1 MRVTTARSSSA
12 VDTSQTRVF
21 VSNSVHARLSS
32 HDSQV
37 STNHARDG
45 ENRFG
50 QIPSA
55 GREIARTLPSKDS
68 FRVLQIAAESLPHGM
83 LVVNPDG
90 AIVLMN
96 QQIERQFGYCR
107 SELINQPVDVLLPDS
122 FLVDYARHS
131 QNLDTTPEARTIGSD
146 ETLCGRRQD
155 GSEFPVEITL
165 NSMQIGAGTF
175 VVVSVVDV
183 TARRQLERAANVVV
197 GQKLEFEQ
205 LIADLSVKFINLPP
219 DQVIE
224 TIRDAIRRVAEML
237 DVDGGTFFRIP
248 DGELSANPIA
258 WWGRRGVSSSPMTSP
273 KERFP
278 WVRETILA
286 GKELCFSTPD
296 EIPNPVDREGYD
308 ACGIRAAVTVPIAVC
323 GQTVGAIGF
332 FMIRNDRTWTPD
344 ALHTM
349 RVLAAVFGTVLARC
363 ENDDR
368 LRQSIL
374 QLEHLRDGVRVENL
388 YLRREVQERVDTG
401 VIIGQSQAIRSVL
414 EQARQVATTDST
426 VLLLGETGTGK
437 ELIATHI
444 HELSARRGR
453 IMVRVNCSAIPS
465 TLMESELFG
474 REKGAFTGALAR
486 QIGRFELAEHSTIF
500 LDEIGELP
508 ADVQVKLLRVLEE
521 RQIERLGSPKGVH
534 VDVRIIAA
542 THRNLEKR
550 IGEGAFREDLFYR
563 LNVFPI
569 TVPPLRDRVEDI
581 PLLVWRFVDEFS
593 KTFGKRIETISRED
607 MVVLQRYSWP
617 GNIRELRN
625 VVERAMIVSTGT
637 QLALPLP
644 SVSRPAEKR
653 SLKLFDVE
661 KEHILSVL
669 DSAGWRIRGA
679 AGAASLLGLKPTTL
693 EARMAKLGLMR
704 PKSVMRPH

>member
-1 MRVTTARSSSA
+1 MRVTSSRSSSSIDP
-12 VDTSQTRVF
+12 VRTRMF
-21 VSNSVHARLSS
+21 A
-32 HDSQV
+32 
-37 STNHARDG
+37 
-45 ENRFG
+45 NR
-50 QIPSA
+50 
-55 GREIARTLPSKDS
+55 TVPSKDS
-68 FRVLQIAAESLPHGM
+68 FQVLQLAAESLPHGM

-90 AIVLMN
+90 AVVLAN

-107 SELINQPVDVLLPDS
+107 SELVGLPVDMLLPDALLREYALQGQS
-122 FLVDYARHS
+122 F
-131 QNLDTTPEARTIGSD
+131 DTIPETRTMGAD
-146 ETLCGRRQD
+146 QKLHGRGRD
-155 GSEFPVEITL
+155 GNRFPVEITL
-165 NSMQIGAGTF
+165 NSMQIGQAVF
-175 VVVSVVDV
+175 VVASVVDL
-183 TARRQLERAANVVV
+183 TARRELEQAASLAIE
-197 GQKLEFEQ
+197 QKLEFEE
-205 LIADLSVKFINLPP
+205 LIADLSIKFINLPP

-224 TIRDAIRRVAEML
+224 AVRDAIRRVADML
-237 DVDGGTFFRIP
+237 DVDGCAFSRIP
-248 DGELSANPIA
+248 DGEFSAGPIA
-258 WWGRRGVSSSPMTSP
+258 WWGRPGVSSAPLLVA

-278 WVRETILA
+278 WVTETVLA
-286 GKELCFSTPD
+286 GNVLSCATLD
-296 EIPNPVDREGYD
+296 EIPNPDRRGFESS
-308 ACGIRAAVTVPIAVC
+308 GIRAVVMVPISVC
-323 GQTVGAIGF
+323 GQVVGAVGF
-332 FMIRNDRTWTPD
+332 TMIRGERLWAAET
-344 ALHTM
+344 LQTM
-349 RVLAAVFGTVLARC
+349 RVLAAVFGNILARC
-363 ENDDR
+363 ENDDT

-374 QLEHLRDGVRVENL
+374 QLEHTRDRVRAESV

-401 VIIGQSQAIRSVL
+401 VIIGQSQAIRGVL
-414 EQARQVATTDST
+414 EQARQVAATDST

-486 QIGRFELAEHSTIF
+486 QIGRFELADHSTVF

-550 IGEGAFREDLFYR
+550 IGEGTFREDLFYR

-569 TVPPLRDRVEDI
+569 QVPPLRDRVEDI

-593 KTFGKRIETISRED
+593 KAFGKRVETISRED
-607 MVVLQRYSWP
+607 MAVLQRYTWP

-637 QLALPLP
+637 QLALPVP
-644 SVSRPAEKR
+644 SLTRPAEKR
-653 SLKLFDVE
+653 SLKLNDVE
-661 KEHILSVL
+661 RDHILSVL
-669 DSAGWRIRGA
+669 DTAGWRIRGSS
-679 AGAASLLGLKPTTL
+679 GAAALLGLKPTTL
-693 EARMAKLGLMR
+693 EARMAKLGLTR
-704 PKSVMRPH
+704 PKSVMRPQ